1 MKLANPAGDNNQQ
14 TRGMG
19 AIMPIMSIWFTS
31 MYTSAF
37 SIYWVTSN
45 IFQIVQQL
53 IYNRMNPEVKTGK
66 EGA

>member
-1 MKLANPAGDNNQQ
+1 MERLIYPVGLAGLTSYLQMKLANPAGDNNQQ

-37 SIYWVTSN
+37 SIYW
-45 IFQIVQQL
+45 
-53 IYNRMNPEVKTGK
+53 
-66 EGA
+66 

>member
-1 MKLANPAGDNNQQ
+1 
-14 TRGMG
+14 
-19 AIMPIMSIWFTS
+19 MSIWFTS